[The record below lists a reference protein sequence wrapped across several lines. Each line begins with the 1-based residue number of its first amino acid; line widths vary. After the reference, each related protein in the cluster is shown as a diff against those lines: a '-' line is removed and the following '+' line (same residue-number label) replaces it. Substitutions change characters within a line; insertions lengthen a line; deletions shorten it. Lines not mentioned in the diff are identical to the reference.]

1 MSVLLKHFKFQ
12 DQLNELLIAVEEKSM
27 KTEEFVS
34 DIESL
39 FKSVEVS
46 PMSYHTSF
54 LSLYKNTSNIYLSS
68 FVASLFPL
76 KWTVSLVPKMTYP
89 TGRC

>member
-1 MSVLLKHFKFQ
+1 MLLKHFKFQ

-46 PMSYHTSF
+46 PMSYYTSF
-54 LSLYKNTSNIYLSS
+54 LSLYKITSNIYLPSP
-68 FVASLFPL
+68 VASLLPL
-76 KWTVSLVPKMTYP
+76 KCTVSPVPQTTSP
-89 TGRC
+89 T